1 MKEIKINYSKKVPA
15 MAVLLTIPL
24 IGALVYFA
32 IYYRGGVGFV
42 CGASAFAMF
51 RLGYEIVSGWH
62 RITINDECVIV
73 NSKYQWTVCFRDV
86 EDFYPITYKGQYLI
100 GIHYK
105 QSHENYRT
113 DDYLD
118 DTRETRMGYELS
130 PGAPYEIPTRGLSI
144 KSQELLKLL
153 NERLNLEKMTGR
165 TD

>member
-24 IGALVYFA
+24 IGALAYFA
-32 IYYRGGVGFV
+32 AYYGGNMAFV
-42 CGASAFAMF
+42 CVVSGVVMF
-51 RLGYEIVSGWH
+51 KLGCEIVKGWN
-62 RITINDECVIV
+62 RITINDECVMV

-86 EDFYPITYKGQYLI
+86 EDFYPVTYKGQYLI

-130 PGAPYEIPTRGLSI
+130 PGAPYEIPTRNLSI
-144 KSQELLKLL
+144 KPQELLKQL
-153 NERLNLEKMTGR
+153 NERLHLEKMTGR
-165 TD
+165 TE

>member
-24 IGALVYFA
+24 IGALAYFA
-32 IYYRGGVGFV
+32 AYYGGNMAFV
-42 CGASAFAMF
+42 CVVSGVVMF
-51 RLGYEIVSGWH
+51 KLGCEIVKGWN
-62 RITINDECVIV
+62 RITINDECVMV

-86 EDFYPITYKGQYLI
+86 EDFYPVTYKGQYLI

-118 DTRETRMGYELS
+118 DTREIRMGYELS

-144 KSQELLKLL
+144 KPQELLKQL
-153 NERLNLEKMTGR
+153 NERLHLEKITGR

>member
-1 MKEIKINYSKKVPA
+1 MKEIKISYSKKLPA

-24 IGALVYFA
+24 IGFLAYFA
-32 IYYRGGVGFV
+32 AYYGGNLMFV
-42 CGASAFAMF
+42 CVMSAIVMF
-51 RLGYEIVSGWH
+51 RLGYEIIKGWH
-62 RITINDECVIV
+62 RITINDECVVV

-144 KSQELLKLL
+144 KPQELLKQL
-153 NERLNLEKMTGR
+153 NERLHLEKITGR
-165 TD
+165 TE

>member
-1 MKEIKINYSKKVPA
+1 MKEIKISYSKKLPV

-24 IGALVYFA
+24 IGFLAYFA
-32 IYYRGGVGFV
+32 AYYGGNLMFV
-42 CGASAFAMF
+42 CVMSAIVMF
-51 RLGYEIVSGWH
+51 RLGYEIIKGWH
-62 RITINDECVIV
+62 RITINDECVVV

-144 KSQELLKLL
+144 KPQELLKQL
-153 NERLNLEKMTGR
+153 NDRLHLEKMTGR
-165 TD
+165 TE

>member
-24 IGALVYFA
+24 IGALAYFA
-32 IYYRGGVGFV
+32 AYYGGNMAFV
-42 CGASAFAMF
+42 CVVSGVVMF
-51 RLGYEIVSGWH
+51 KLGCEIVKGWN
-62 RITINDECVIV
+62 RITINDECVMV

-130 PGAPYEIPTRGLSI
+130 PGAPYEIPTRNLSI
-144 KSQELLKLL
+144 KPQELLKQL
-153 NERLNLEKMTGR
+153 NERLHLEKMTGR
-165 TD
+165 TE

>member
-15 MAVLLTIPL
+15 MAMLLTIPL
-24 IGALVYFA
+24 IGALAYFA
-32 IYYRGGVGFV
+32 AYYGGNMGFV
-42 CGASAFAMF
+42 CGASAFVMF
-51 RLGYEIVSGWH
+51 RLGYEIIKGWN
-62 RITINDECVIV
+62 RITINDECVVV

-86 EDFYPITYKGQYLI
+86 EDFYPVTYKGQYLI

-144 KSQELLKLL
+144 KPQELLKQL
-153 NERLNLEKMTGR
+153 NERLHLEKMTGR

>member
-1 MKEIKINYSKKVPA
+1 MKEIKINYSKKIPA
-15 MAVLLTIPL
+15 MAVLLIIPL
-24 IGALVYFA
+24 IGALAYFA
-32 IYYRGGVGFV
+32 AYYGGNMTFV
-42 CGASAFAMF
+42 CVMSGVVIF
-51 RLGYEIVSGWH
+51 RLSYEIVKGWH
-62 RITINDECVIV
+62 RITINDECVVV

-86 EDFYPITYKGQYLI
+86 EDFYPVTYKGQYLI

-144 KSQELLKLL
+144 KPQELLKQL
-153 NERLNLEKMTGR
+153 NERLHLEKMKGR
-165 TD
+165 TE

>member
-1 MKEIKINYSKKVPA
+1 

-24 IGALVYFA
+24 IGALAYFA
-32 IYYRGGVGFV
+32 AYYGGNMAFV
-42 CGASAFAMF
+42 CVVSGVVMF
-51 RLGYEIVSGWH
+51 KLGCEIVKGWN
-62 RITINDECVIV
+62 RITINDECVMV

-86 EDFYPITYKGQYLI
+86 EDFYPVTYKGQYLI

-144 KSQELLKLL
+144 KPQELLKQL
-153 NERLNLEKMTGR
+153 NERLHLEKMTGR

>member
-15 MAVLLTIPL
+15 MAMLLTIPL
-24 IGALVYFA
+24 IGAFAYFA
-32 IYYRGGVGFV
+32 AYYGGNMAFV
-42 CGASAFAMF
+42 CV
-51 RLGYEIVSGWH
+51 VSGVVMFKLGCEIIKGWN
-62 RITINDECVIV
+62 RITINDECVVV

-86 EDFYPITYKGQYLI
+86 EEFYPITYKGQYLI

-144 KSQELLKLL
+144 KPQELLKQL
-153 NERLNLEKMTGR
+153 NERLHLEKMTGR